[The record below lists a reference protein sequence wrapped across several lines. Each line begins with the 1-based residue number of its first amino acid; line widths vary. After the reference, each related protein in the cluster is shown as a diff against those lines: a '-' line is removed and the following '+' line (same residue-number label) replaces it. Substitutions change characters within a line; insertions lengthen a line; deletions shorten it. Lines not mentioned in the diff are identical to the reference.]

1 MKDVIIIAGPTAVGK
16 TALSINLAK
25 KLNTEII
32 SADSMQI
39 YKGMDIGTAKVTKE
53 EMDGIKHHIIDIINP
68 DENYSVQE
76 FQNSA
81 LEIISE
87 IHNKGKI
94 PVIVGGTGLYID
106 SLTHDFDFVNVK
118 PNDKLREEL
127 ESIYEENPSK
137 LLERVYEISK
147 ESYSHLSLKDKRKLI
162 RAIEV
167 YEDSGKIIDYSRS
180 MKNTENNYHLF
191 VLYDDRENLYER
203 INERVDIMISNGL
216 MEEVRDILEKASE
229 NSQSMKAIGYREVIP
244 YLKGEI
250 DFETMKS
257 TLKQHSRNYAKR
269 QLTWFRRNEYSQWI
283 NIEGKTTDE
292 IADFIIERV
301 NGDSK

>member
-39 YKGMDIGTAKVTKE
+39 YKGMDIGTAKVTKD
-53 EMDGIKHHIIDIINP
+53 EMDGIKHHMIDIINP

-76 FQNSA
+76 FQKSA

-118 PNDKLREEL
+118 PNYKLREEL
-127 ESIYEENPSK
+127 DSIYEENPSK

-147 ESYSHLSLKDKRKLI
+147 ESYSHLSLKDKKKLI

-167 YEDSGKIIDYSRS
+167 FEDSCKIIDYSRS

-191 VLYDDRENLYER
+191 VLYDDRKKLYER

-216 MEEVRDILEKASE
+216 IDEVRDILKVAGE
-229 NSQSMKAIGYREVIP
+229 NAQSMKAIGYREIIP

-283 NIEGKTTDE
+283 NIEGKNTDE

-301 NGDSK
+301 NG